1 MVNIIV
7 VQGMIFILRLHLQ
20 NGETKTTICYIPA
33 VDSIDNSCSV
43 LYVWDILIC
52 GTYFVFSISLWE
64 SKSGG
69 KWIMSGGGWSTWCR
83 HRSVFHS
90 KVWHFNFSGNRSA
103 VLPSVAISPLTVVLL
118 QAGIKLWCF
127 PKETWPP
134 KPPRADTIVP
144 TRDWLTLIFL
154 RGGWRSSGT

>member
-1 MVNIIV
+1 MVDIIV

-20 NGETKTTICYIPA
+20 NGETKTTICYMPA

-69 KWIMSGGGWSTWCR
+69 KWI
-83 HRSVFHS
+83 
-90 KVWHFNFSGNRSA
+90 SA
-103 VLPSVAISPLTVVLL
+103 RAQTL
-118 QAGIKLWCF
+118 QGSLAASAC
-127 PKETWPP
+127 
-134 KPPRADTIVP
+134 
-144 TRDWLTLIFL
+144 
-154 RGGWRSSGT
+154 